1 MPYLILLLLLGSMGG
16 GAWYYYTDTQE
27 RLATLRDNNA
37 KLQIVA
43 ETNQATIENLQADY
57 KLAQENMEKLAERAR
72 EAEVYQDE
80 LAAKLRRHD
89 LTRLTL
95 QKPGL
100 IEKRVNNATDKI
112 FSQLEIDSGPEPVVP
127 ADQPE

>member
-1 MPYLILLLLLGSMGG
+1 MVG
-16 GAWYYYTDTQE
+16 GAWFYYTDTQE

-37 KLQIVA
+37 KLMMVA
-43 ETNQATIENLQADY
+43 ETNQETINNLQRDY
-57 KLAQENMEKLAERAR
+57 ELAQENMLKLAERAK

-100 IEKRVNNATDKI
+100 IETRVNNATNKI
-112 FSQLEIDSGPEPVVP
+112 FTELEVDSGAEPVVP

>member
-37 KLQIVA
+37 KLQMVA

-57 KLAQENMEKLAERAR
+57 KLAQENMAKLEERAR

-112 FSQLEIDSGPEPVVP
+112 FSELEVDSGAEPIVP

>member
-37 KLQIVA
+37 KLQMVA
-43 ETNQATIENLQADY
+43 ETNQETINNLQADY
-57 KLAQENMEKLAERAR
+57 KLAQEHMAKLAERAK

-112 FSQLEIDSGPEPVVP
+112 FTQLEADSGNEPVVST
-127 ADQPE
+127 DQPE

>member
-1 MPYLILLLLLGSMGG
+1 MPYLILMFLLSGMVG
-16 GAWYYYTDTQE
+16 GAWFYYTDTQE
-27 RLATLRDNNA
+27 RLATLRNNNA

-43 ETNQATIENLQADY
+43 ETNQETIENMQADY

-72 EAEVYQDE
+72 EAEIYQDE
-80 LAAKLRRHD
+80 LASKLRRHD

-112 FSQLEIDSGPEPVVP
+112 FTELEVNSGAEPVIP
-127 ADQPE
+127 TNQSK

>member
-27 RLATLRDNNA
+27 RMAVLRDNNA
-37 KLQIVA
+37 KLMLVA
-43 ETNQATIENLQADY
+43 ETNQETINNLQEDY
-57 KLAQENMEKLAERAR
+57 AIAQENMEKLAKRAQ

-89 LTRLTL
+89 LTMLTM

-100 IEKRVNNATDKI
+100 IEKRVNNATAKI
-112 FSQLEIDSGPEPVVP
+112 FSELEIDSGAEPIIST
-127 ADQPE
+127 DTE

>member
-16 GAWYYYTDTQE
+16 GAFYYYTDTQE

-37 KLQIVA
+37 KLQMVA
-43 ETNQATIENLQADY
+43 ETNQNTIENLQADY

-72 EAEVYQDE
+72 EAEIYQDE
-80 LAAKLRRHD
+80 LASKLRRHD

-112 FSQLEIDSGPEPVVP
+112 FTELEVNSGAEPVIP
-127 ADQPE
+127 TNQSK

>member
-37 KLQIVA
+37 KLQMVA
-43 ETNQATIENLQADY
+43 ETNQETINNLQADY

-112 FSQLEIDSGPEPVVP
+112 FTQLEADSGNEPVVST
-127 ADQPE
+127 DQPE

>member
-1 MPYLILLLLLGSMGG
+1 MPYLILMFLLSGMVG
-16 GAWYYYTDTQE
+16 GAWFYYTDTQE

-37 KLQIVA
+37 KLQMVA

-112 FSQLEIDSGPEPVVP
+112 FSELEIDSGAEPPVP

>member
-1 MPYLILLLLLGSMGG
+1 MPYLILMFLLSGMVG
-16 GAWYYYTDTQE
+16 GAWFYYTDTQE
-27 RLATLRDNNA
+27 RLATLRNNNA

-43 ETNQATIENLQADY
+43 ETNQETIENLQADY

-72 EAEVYQDE
+72 EAEIYQDE
-80 LAAKLRRHD
+80 LASKLRRHD

-112 FSQLEIDSGPEPVVP
+112 FTELEVNSGAEPIIP
-127 ADQPE
+127 TNQSK

>member
-1 MPYLILLLLLGSMGG
+1 MPYLILMFLLSGMVG
-16 GAWYYYTDTQE
+16 GAWFYYTDTQE
-27 RLATLRDNNA
+27 RLATLRDNKA
-37 KLQIVA
+37 KLMMVA
-43 ETNQATIENLQADY
+43 ETNQETINSLQRDY
-57 KLAQENMEKLAERAR
+57 ELAQENMLALQERAK
-72 EAEVYQDE
+72 EAEKYQDE

-112 FSQLEIDSGPEPVVP
+112 FSELEIDSGAEPPVP

>member
-1 MPYLILLLLLGSMGG
+1 MPILILLFLLMSMGG

-37 KLQIVA
+37 KLQMVA
-43 ETNQATIENLQADY
+43 ETNQETIENLQADY

-112 FSQLEIDSGPEPVVP
+112 FSELEADSGAEPVVP
-127 ADQPE
+127 SDQPE

>member
-1 MPYLILLLLLGSMGG
+1 MGG

-27 RLATLRDNNA
+27 RLATLRDSNS
-37 KLQIVA
+37 KLMMVA
-43 ETNQATIENLQADY
+43 ETNQNTINNLQADY
-57 KLAQENMEKLAERAR
+57 KLAQENMAKLEERAR

-100 IEKRVNNATDKI
+100 IETRVNNATNKI
-112 FSQLEIDSGPEPVVP
+112 FTELEVDSGAEPVVP

>member
-1 MPYLILLLLLGSMGG
+1 MPYLILMFLLSGMVG
-16 GAWYYYTDTQE
+16 GAWFYYTDTQE

-37 KLQIVA
+37 KLMMVA
-43 ETNQATIENLQADY
+43 ETNQNTINSLQRDY
-57 KLAQENMEKLAERAR
+57 ELAQENMLALQERAK
-72 EAEVYQDE
+72 EAEKYQDE
-80 LAAKLRRHD
+80 LASKLRRHD

-112 FSQLEIDSGPEPVVP
+112 FSELEADSGNVPVVP

>member
-1 MPYLILLLLLGSMGG
+1 MPILILLFLLMSMGG

-37 KLQIVA
+37 KLQMVA
-43 ETNQATIENLQADY
+43 ETNQETIENLQADY

-112 FSQLEIDSGPEPVVP
+112 FSELEIDSGFEPVVP
-127 ADQPE
+127 ANQPE

>member
-27 RLATLRDNNA
+27 RMAVLRDNNA
-37 KLQIVA
+37 KLMLVA
-43 ETNQATIENLQADY
+43 ETNQETINNLQEDY
-57 KLAQENMEKLAERAR
+57 AIAQENMEKLAKRAQ

-89 LTRLTL
+89 LTMLTM

-100 IEKRVNNATDKI
+100 IEKRVNNATAKI
-112 FSQLEIDSGPEPVVP
+112 FSELEIDSGAEPIISTDV
-127 ADQPE
+127 E

>member
-16 GAWYYYTDTQE
+16 GAWFYYTDTQE

-37 KLQIVA
+37 KLQMVA
-43 ETNQATIENLQADY
+43 ETNQNTIENLQADY
-57 KLAQENMEKLAERAR
+57 KLAQENMAKLEERAR

-112 FSQLEIDSGPEPVVP
+112 FSQLEVDSGAEPVVP
-127 ADQPE
+127 ADQSQ

>member
-16 GAWYYYTDTQE
+16 GAWFYYTDTQE

-37 KLQIVA
+37 KLMMVA
-43 ETNQATIENLQADY
+43 ETNQKTIENLQADY
-57 KLAQENMEKLAERAR
+57 KLAQENMAKLEERAR

-112 FSQLEIDSGPEPVVP
+112 FSELEIDSGAEPPVP

>member
-27 RLATLRDNNA
+27 RIAVLRDNNA
-37 KLQIVA
+37 KLMLVA
-43 ETNQATIENLQADY
+43 ETNQETINNLQEDY
-57 KLAQENMEKLAERAR
+57 AIAQENMEKLAKRAQ

-89 LTRLTL
+89 LTMLTM

-100 IEKRVNNATDKI
+100 IEKRVNNATAKI
-112 FSQLEIDSGPEPVVP
+112 FSELEIDSGAEPIISTDV
-127 ADQPE
+127 E

>member
-1 MPYLILLLLLGSMGG
+1 MFLLSGMVG
-16 GAWYYYTDTQE
+16 GAWFYYTDTQE

-37 KLQIVA
+37 KLMMVA
-43 ETNQATIENLQADY
+43 ETNQNTINSLQRDY
-57 KLAQENMEKLAERAR
+57 ELAQENMLALQERAK
-72 EAEVYQDE
+72 EAEKYQDE
-80 LAAKLRRHD
+80 LASKLRRHD

-112 FSQLEIDSGPEPVVP
+112 FSELEADSGNVPVVP

>member
-27 RLATLRDNNA
+27 RLATLRDSNS
-37 KLQIVA
+37 KLMMVA
-43 ETNQATIENLQADY
+43 ETNQNTINNLQADY
-57 KLAQENMEKLAERAR
+57 KLAQENMAKLEERAR

-100 IEKRVNNATDKI
+100 IETRVNNATNKI
-112 FSQLEIDSGPEPVVP
+112 FTELEVDSGAESVVP
-127 ADQPE
+127 ADQPK

>member
-1 MPYLILLLLLGSMGG
+1 MPILILLFLLMSMGG

-27 RLATLRDNNA
+27 RLATLRDNNS
-37 KLQIVA
+37 KLMLVA
-43 ETNQATIENLQADY
+43 ETNQQTIDSLQKDY
-57 KLAQENMEKLAERAR
+57 AIAQENLENLAKRAQ

-89 LTRLTL
+89 LTVLTL

-100 IEKRVNNATDKI
+100 IEKRVNNATSKI
-112 FSQLEIDSGPEPVVP
+112 FMQIEADTGNQSAIASQSE
-127 ADQPE
+127 

>member
-37 KLQIVA
+37 KLQMVA

-112 FSQLEIDSGPEPVVP
+112 FSELEADSGAEPVVP
-127 ADQPE
+127 AGQSE

>member
-1 MPYLILLLLLGSMGG
+1 MPYLILMFLLSGMVG
-16 GAWYYYTDTQE
+16 GAWFYYTDTQE
-27 RLATLRDNNA
+27 RLATLRNNNA

-43 ETNQATIENLQADY
+43 ETNQETIENMQADY

-72 EAEVYQDE
+72 EAEIYQDE
-80 LAAKLRRHD
+80 LASKLRRHD

-112 FSQLEIDSGPEPVVP
+112 FTELEVNSGAEPIIP
-127 ADQPE
+127 TNQSK

>member
-37 KLQIVA
+37 KLQMVA
-43 ETNQATIENLQADY
+43 ETNQETINNLQADY
-57 KLAQENMEKLAERAR
+57 KLAQENMAKLAERAK

-112 FSQLEIDSGPEPVVP
+112 FTQLEADSGNEPE
-127 ADQPE
+127 

>member
-37 KLQIVA
+37 KLQMVA
-43 ETNQATIENLQADY
+43 ETNQNTIENLQADY
-57 KLAQENMEKLAERAR
+57 KLAQENMAKLEERAR

-112 FSQLEIDSGPEPVVP
+112 FSQLEIDSGSEPVVST
-127 ADQPE
+127 DQPE

>member
-27 RLATLRDNNA
+27 RMAVLRDNNA
-37 KLQIVA
+37 KLMLVA
-43 ETNQATIENLQADY
+43 ETNQETINNLQEDY
-57 KLAQENMEKLAERAR
+57 AIAQENMEKLAKRAQ

-89 LTRLTL
+89 LTMLTM

-100 IEKRVNNATDKI
+100 IEKRVNNATAKI
-112 FSQLEIDSGPEPVVP
+112 FSELEIDSGAEPIITTDV
-127 ADQPE
+127 E

>member
-1 MPYLILLLLLGSMGG
+1 MGG
-16 GAWYYYTDTQE
+16 GAFYYYTDTQE

-37 KLQIVA
+37 KLQMVA

-112 FSQLEIDSGPEPVVP
+112 FSQLEIDSGSEPVVP

>member
-37 KLQIVA
+37 KLQMVA

-100 IEKRVNNATDKI
+100 IEKRVNNATDRI
-112 FSQLEIDSGPEPVVP
+112 FSELEADSGAEPVVP
-127 ADQPE
+127 ADQPQ

>member
-37 KLQIVA
+37 KLQMVA

-112 FSQLEIDSGPEPVVP
+112 FSELEADSGAEPAVP

>member
-1 MPYLILLLLLGSMGG
+1 MSMGG

-27 RLATLRDNNA
+27 RLATLRDNNS
-37 KLQIVA
+37 KLMLVA
-43 ETNQATIENLQADY
+43 ETNQQTIDSLQKDY
-57 KLAQENMEKLAERAR
+57 AIAQENLENLAKRAQ

-89 LTRLTL
+89 LTVLTL

-100 IEKRVNNATDKI
+100 IEKRVNNATSKI
-112 FSQLEIDSGPEPVVP
+112 FMQIEADTGNQSAIASQSE
-127 ADQPE
+127 